1 MKSLLENIN
10 SPQDL
15 RGLSRNQLP
24 QLANEIR
31 EFILDT
37 LSVKPGHLGA
47 GLGVV
52 ELSIALHYFYNT
64 PEDLLIWDVGHQ
76 SYPHKILSGRKSD
89 FSALRQLNGISGFP
103 NRSESEFDVFGTG
116 HSSTSIS

>member
-15 RGLSRNQLP
+15 RGLNRNQLP

-37 LSVKPGHLGA
+37 LSIKPGHLGA

-52 ELSIALHYFYNT
+52 DLSIALLYYCNT
-64 PEDLLIWDVGHQ
+64 PEDLLIWDLGHQ
-76 SYPHKILSGRKSD
+76 SYLHIILTGRKNKFD
-89 FSALRQLNGISGFP
+89 TPRHFNGMSVCP
-103 NRSESEFDVFGTG
+103 
-116 HSSTSIS
+116 SI